1 MVSFLNPSALF
12 GLAAAAIPVLVH
24 LLTRYKARTIPFSSL
39 VFLRQ
44 LEQRKLRHL
53 KLRQALLLLLRTLL
67 IVVLVVAFARPTLRS
82 AGGGLRGGPSSVVV
96 VLDHSAS
103 MAREKGG
110 RTLFELAAERAAQIA
125 GLMADGGEAWL
136 VLPGTPPRL
145 AAAGPLH
152 SSDLLAQLIMR
163 QALSYEGTDIDG
175 ALRLAG
181 KLLESA
187 AVQNQEIYL
196 LSDFQASAFGD
207 KAPDSLR
214 VPIVALPVQAEDWQN
229 LVVERVELV
238 SKILEQ
244 GRAVQ
249 LEVTVRN
256 TGARAQRNRLLQLFI
271 DGKRAAQASISL
283 EAGQVTAVTMTFV
296 PQHSGFL
303 NGSVVVEDDGLALDD
318 ERFFVLNVPE
328 SSPVLIV
335 GEGVGVERL
344 QLALNPTR
352 SERPFFRITA
362 RRDASLPPYLL
373 AAHKVVILSNAPVV
387 SAEDGI
393 ALRRFVEQGGGLM
406 IVPGLHTDV
415 RALNERLLAPL
426 GLPIFAETIGMLGE
440 QAPPFELDDIDY
452 GHPLFQGVFDQKA
465 HRIHSPQFR
474 CALRSK
480 GSVFALQAIM
490 RFASGDPFLY
500 EARLDK
506 GRVLVFTSGFEP
518 EWSNLTVTSLF
529 APLVSRAVRLLS
541 HPESVQQT
549 ELLVGEPLVVKLAPE
564 DVQARLEL
572 VTPEGTRIALAPVL
586 RQNGYVVE
594 WQQTQRPGF
603 YSLFADGRE
612 LARVA
617 VNVDGK
623 ESRFQPMAATDFRQ
637 RYPTAVW
644 VEEGQD
650 VVRSVQEARLG
661 RELWLPCV
669 LLALALMGAEMA
681 LYREKGEVIEEP
693 PQEAKV

>member
-1 MVSFLNPSALF
+1 MVSFLNPTALF

-24 LLTRYKARTIPFSSL
+24 LLTHHKARTIPFSSL
-39 VFLRQ
+39 FFLRQ
-44 LEQRKLRHL
+44 LEQRKLRRL

-67 IVVLVVAFARPTLRS
+67 VIVLVIAFARPTLRS
-82 AGGGLRGGPSSVVV
+82 AGGGLRGGPSAVVV

-103 MAREKGG
+103 MARDKGG
-110 RTLFELAAERAAQIA
+110 KTLFELAAERATQIA
-125 GLMADGGEAWL
+125 GLLGDGDEAWL
-136 VLPGTPPRL
+136 VLPGAPARL
-145 AAAGPLH
+145 AATGPMS
-152 SSDLLAQLIMR
+152 SSDLLTQLITR
-163 QALSYEGTDIDG
+163 QALSCEGTDIDG

-187 AVQNQEIYL
+187 GAQNQEIYL

-214 VPIVALPVQAEDWQN
+214 VPIVALPVQADHWQN

-238 SKILEQ
+238 SKLLEQ
-244 GRAVQ
+244 GRPVDI
-249 LEVTVRN
+249 EVTVRN
-256 TGARAQRNRLLQLFI
+256 TGSHAQRNRLLQLFI
-271 DGKRAAQASISL
+271 DGKRAAQTSVSL
-283 EAGQVTAVTMTFV
+283 DPGQLTAVTMTFV

-303 NGSVVVEDDGLALDD
+303 NGNVVVEDDGLAFDD
-318 ERFFVLNVPE
+318 ERFFVLNVPD
-328 SSPVLIV
+328 SSTVLLV

-352 SERPFFRITA
+352 RERPFFRIT
-362 RRDASLPPYLL
+362 RRKETSLPLHLL
-373 AAHKVVILSNAPVV
+373 AGHKVVILSNVAVV
-387 SAEDGI
+387 SAEDGV

-415 RALNERLLAPL
+415 RALNERLLTTL

-440 QAPPFELDDIDY
+440 QAPTFELADIDY

-465 HRIHSPQFR
+465 HRVHSPQFR
-474 CALRSK
+474 CALRPR
-480 GSVFALQAIM
+480 GSFFALQVIM
-490 RFASGDPFLY
+490 RFGNGDPFLY
-500 EARLDK
+500 EARLDR

-541 HPESVQQT
+541 QPEGVQQT
-549 ELLVGEPLVVKLAPE
+549 ELVVGQPLVVKLAPE

-572 VTPEGTRIALAPVL
+572 LTPEGTRIALAPVL
-586 RQNGYVVE
+586 RQNGYAVE
-594 WQQTQRPGF
+594 WDQTRRPGV
-603 YSLFADGRE
+603 YALFADGRE

-617 VNVDGK
+617 VNVDAK
-623 ESRFQPMAATDFRQ
+623 ESRFQPMALTDFCQ
-637 RYPTAVW
+637 RYPSAIW

-650 VVRSVQEARLG
+650 VAHKVQEARLG

-669 LLALALMGAEMA
+669 LLALALMGVEMA

>member
-1 MVSFLNPSALF
+1 MVSFLNPTALF

-24 LLTRYKARTIPFSSL
+24 LLTRHKTRTIPFSSL
-39 VFLRQ
+39 FFLRQ

-67 IVVLVVAFARPTLRS
+67 VIVLVIAFARPTLRS

-103 MAREKGG
+103 MARDKGG
-110 RTLFELAAERAAQIA
+110 KTLFELAAERATQIA
-125 GLMADGGEAWL
+125 GLLGDGGEAWL
-136 VLPGTPPRL
+136 VLPGAPPRL
-145 AAAGPLH
+145 AATGPM
-152 SSDLLAQLIMR
+152 SSPDFLAQLIMR
-163 QALSYEGTDIDG
+163 QALSYEATDIDG

-187 AVQNQEIYL
+187 AAQNREIYL

-238 SKILEQ
+238 SKIWEQ
-244 GRAVQ
+244 GRPVQ
-249 LEVTVRN
+249 VEVTVRN
-256 TGARAQRNRLLQLFI
+256 TGTHAQRNRLLQLFI
-271 DGKRAAQASISL
+271 DGKRAAQTSVSL
-283 EAGQVTAVTMTFV
+283 DPGQLTAVTMTFV
-296 PQHSGFL
+296 PQHSGFV
-303 NGSVVVEDDGLALDD
+303 NGNVVVEDDGLALDD

-328 SSPVLIV
+328 SSSVLLV

-352 SERPFFRITA
+352 SERPFFRITPCKEA
-362 RRDASLPPYLL
+362 GLPPHLL
-373 AAHKVVILSNAPVV
+373 AKHKVVILSNAPVV
-387 SAEDGI
+387 GAEDGV

-406 IVPGLHTDV
+406 IVPGLQTDV
-415 RALNERLLAPL
+415 RALNERLLTTL
-426 GLPIFAETIGMLGE
+426 GLPIFVETIGMLGE
-440 QAPPFELDDIDY
+440 QAPTFELDDIDY
-452 GHPLFQGVFDQKA
+452 GHPLFQGVFDEKA
-465 HRIHSPQFR
+465 HRVHSPQFR
-474 CALRSK
+474 CALRPR
-480 GSVFALQAIM
+480 GSFFPLQVIM
-490 RFASGDPFLY
+490 RFGSGDPFLY
-500 EARLDK
+500 EARLDR
-506 GRVLVFTSGFEP
+506 GRILVFTSGFEP

-541 HPESVQQT
+541 QPEGVQQT
-549 ELLVGEPLVVKLAPE
+549 ELVVGQPLVVKLAPE

-572 VTPEGTRIALAPVL
+572 LTPEGTRIALAPVL

-594 WQQTQRPGF
+594 WDQTQRAGF
-603 YSLFADGRE
+603 YALFADGRE

-617 VNVDGK
+617 VNVDAK
-623 ESRFQPMAATDFRQ
+623 ESRFQPMALTDFCQ
-637 RYPTAVW
+637 RYPSAIW
-644 VEEGQD
+644 VAEGQD
-650 VVRSVQEARLG
+650 VAHKVQEARMG

-669 LLALALMGAEMA
+669 LLALALMGVEMA